1 LSLNNFLP
9 LRIACDGEGASGK
22 STAAKVAEE
31 MGIPVVCM
39 GDVVREEAKK
49 RGLPQTDENLGK
61 IAEELRRRE
70 GMDAIAK
77 RCIPIIREKGMDIGV
92 VVVDGIRGIAEV
104 ERFKKE
110 FGDDFILI
118 NIEAPIEVRFQRA
131 LKRKRSDDITTIE
144 DLKKRDER
152 ELSWNMGEA
161 MKIANFTVEN
171 TSGLEEFKE
180 KIRDILTQLAK
191 KVEIEIETYV
201 HPTEDVDK
209 VIQAVKN
216 LFPDAEIEI
225 KDGKLKAKAW
235 DLKKLRDLLRRQR
248 ILDTARTEL
257 FRGRSGNEI
266 TIYLNKQ
273 TAYVS
278 KVNFA
283 DENAILSPIKVTFK
297 LYGIPVGKFIDYLAP
312 ATKAGKPV
320 REVDTLWG

>member
-1 LSLNNFLP
+1 MRVIAFVGLP
-9 LRIACDGEGASGK
+9 LSGK

-39 GDVVREEAKK
+39 GDIVREEAKR

-61 IAEELRRRE
+61 IAEELRRKE

-118 NIEAPIEVRFQRA
+118 NIEAPLEVRFQRA

-161 MKIANFTVEN
+161 MKIANFTIEN
-171 TSGLEEFKE
+171 TSGLEEFRE
-180 KIRDILTQLAK
+180 KIREILTQLAK
-191 KVEIEIETYV
+191 KVEIDIETYV

-209 VIQAVKN
+209 VVQAVKN
-216 LFPDAEIEI
+216 IFPDAEIEI

-235 DLKKLRDLLRRQR
+235 DLRKLRDLLRRQR

-257 FRGRSGNEI
+257 FRGRCGNEI

-283 DENAILSPIKVTFK
+283 DEDAILSPIKVTFK

-312 ATKAGKPV
+312 ATKAGKPIK
-320 REVDTLWG
+320 EIDTLWG